1 MNAGILDRTNRS
13 LLAALGILMVLA
25 CVQPALGQAGT
36 GAAVVIEPNP
46 LPNAAPRRAYRFEFH
61 ARNGIPPFQWKV
73 VAGSAPVG
81 LKLGGD
87 GVLTGTPVAAGL
99 YRFTVQA
106 TETSNPP
113 QIATREV
120 QLRVVPPLL
129 LEWKKFAKVSDNRI
143 DGSVLVSNGTEDD
156 FDLTVIVL
164 AVADNGRA
172 TAIGYQ
178 KFSLNRGVTSFEIPF
193 GDTLPSGA
201 YAVHV
206 DAIAEVSDKDL
217 IYRARLQTK
226 EALRVVV
233 GP

>member
-1 MNAGILDRTNRS
+1 MNDAILDRTHRAF
-13 LLAALGILMVLA
+13 LGALAILIAVSCAQLA
-25 CVQPALGQAGT
+25 VGQAGS
-36 GAAVVIEPNP
+36 GPAVAIETNP
-46 LPNAAPRRAYRFEFH
+46 LPNAAPRRAYHFEFH
-61 ARNGIPPFQWKV
+61 ARNGIPPLEWKV
-73 VAGSAPVG
+73 IAGSLPAG
-81 LKLGGD
+81 LKLGLD

-106 TETSNPP
+106 TDTSNPP
-113 QIATREV
+113 QVATREM

-129 LEWKKFAKVSDNRI
+129 LEWKKFAKVADNRI

-156 FDLTVIVL
+156 FDLTLIVL
-164 AVADNGRA
+164 AVAENGRA

-178 KFSLNRGVTSFEIPF
+178 RLTLNRGVTSFEIPF
-193 GDTLPSGA
+193 GETLPSGG

-206 DAIAEVSDKDL
+206 DAIAEVADKDL

-226 EALRVVV
+226 EALRVIV